1 MPAGHAASLPSFA
14 GSAFASVT
22 ESFVASLGVP
32 LSAWLSGVGL
42 VSRFGAVSA
51 LCEASAGSA
60 EGARGAGSRSIGG
73 AGFEPAQPTRKTIK
87 TKGDRI
93 AGEGSAC
100 AHSTQSK
107 HLWLDATPLTLAC
120 KQRVCERDGQLAFG
134 YTFGGML
141 RRAGLIGDI
150 HCEVARLKRVIE
162 HFRSLGV
169 DSVLADGDGDLNET
183 CALLRAEGALAVAGN
198 HDRWL
203 LAGEMRDLPDA
214 TRLETVTPEARRYLS
229 TLPKTRFL
237 ESPRG
242 PVMLCHGLG
251 EDDMASVRPDDDCE
265 ALRGNAAFLKL
276 LAARPA
282 RFVIN
287 GHSHRP
293 MVRTIDGLT
302 ILNAGTLHPKHRPVC
317 AIADFDQ
324 GEVQIYD
331 IRGNAVT
338 PAECWSLERGS
349 RPIQSLAE

>member
-1 MPAGHAASLPSFA
+1 
-14 GSAFASVT
+14 
-22 ESFVASLGVP
+22 
-32 LSAWLSGVGL
+32 
-42 VSRFGAVSA
+42 
-51 LCEASAGSA
+51 
-60 EGARGAGSRSIGG
+60 
-73 AGFEPAQPTRKTIK
+73 
-87 TKGDRI
+87 
-93 AGEGSAC
+93 
-100 AHSTQSK
+100 
-107 HLWLDATPLTLAC
+107 
-120 KQRVCERDGQLAFG
+120 
-134 YTFGGML
+134 ML

-150 HCEVARLKRVIE
+150 HCEVVRLKRVFE
-162 HFRSLGV
+162 HFRSLKV
-169 DSVLADGDGDLNET
+169 DHVLAVGDIADGPGDITEA
-183 CALLRAEGALAVAGN
+183 CSLLQTEGAWVVAGN

-214 TRLETVTPEARRYLS
+214 TRLETVTPEARGYLDA
-229 TLPKTRFL
+229 LPKTRLL

-265 ALRGNAAFLKL
+265 ALRGNTAFLKL

-282 RFVIN
+282 RFIIN

-317 AIADFDQ
+317 AVADFEK

-331 IRGNAVT
+331 LRSNAVT

-349 RPIQSLAE
+349 RPFQSLAE